1 MYNLSDSPFFTPW
14 TNPETGI
21 TLYLLT
27 RKVAPVQEAF
37 YFVNSSFS
45 ANGRYLWFYCAFP
58 PSGTAGQGRT
68 LAVLDFERGE
78 ITPFPE
84 TQFNHVTPMVD
95 PASGR
100 VFWGM
105 GSAVWTRGPEPSD
118 SVDLVGEIPAD
129 LIGSRIV
136 ERIATHLTRSADG
149 AEFFLDAAIGLQF
162 IFGTIPSTGGDF
174 SFWHRFDRNYNHAQF
189 SPTDPNAVLFAQEN
203 HPDPLTGL
211 TFPITNRLWLI
222 RRGQGTPP
230 RPAGSKGGLPPRP
243 LLPEP
248 RKVTH
253 EWWDASGAFAWC
265 VTGNEAWRV
274 AVDTGQVEAV
284 PFPNHVWHAHATRD
298 NACLI
303 ADTNERFYRGCASG
317 VGFLNRATG
326 RYVKLVDN
334 PEMHNYIG
342 RTYHIDPHPRFCVG
356 DEVVVFTTTLRGEVD
371 LAVAYTRDLIE
382 RTT

>member
-1 MYNLSDSPFFTPW
+1 MYELSNHPFFTPW
-14 TNPETGI
+14 TNPETGV

-45 ANGRYLWFYCAFP
+45 ASGRYLWFYCAFP
-58 PSGTAGQGRT
+58 PSGTAAQGRT

-78 ITPFPE
+78 ITHFPE
-84 TQFNHVTPMVD
+84 TQFNHASPFVD

-100 VFWGM
+100 VYWGM
-105 GSAVWTRGPEPSD
+105 GAGVWTRGPEPGGSA
-118 SVDLVGEIPAD
+118 DLVGALPAD
-129 LIGSRIV
+129 LTGSRSV
-136 ERIATHLTRSADG
+136 HRIATHLTRSANS
-149 AEFFLDAAIGLQF
+149 AEFFIDAEVGSQF
-162 IFGTIPSTGGDF
+162 IFGTIPADGGDF
-174 SFWHRFDRNYNHAQF
+174 TFWHRFDRNYNHAQF
-189 SPTDPNAVLFAQEN
+189 SPTDPDAVLFAQEN

-222 RRGQGTPP
+222 RRGQ
-230 RPAGSKGGLPPRP
+230 APRP

-253 EWWDASGAFAWC
+253 EWWDASGQFAWC

-274 AVDTGQVEAV
+274 AVEDGQVEKV
-284 PFPNHVWHAHATRD
+284 PFPNHVWHAHTTRD
-298 NACLI
+298 NAFII
-303 ADTNERFYRGCASG
+303 ADTNEGFHRGCPSG

-326 RYVKLVDN
+326 RYLKLVDN
-334 PEMHNYIG
+334 PGMPNHTG
-342 RTYHIDPHPRFCVG
+342 RSYHIDPHPRFCLD

-371 LAVAYTRDLIE
+371 LAVAYTRELIE
-382 RTT
+382 RTS